1 MNTVLKYVCVYLYS
15 PVNAKSVVGANSK
28 SISFGAIVH
37 EHNTEVGHGTNMPT
51 MCIQNR
57 TKICISV
64 AIQGG

>member
-1 MNTVLKYVCVYLYS
+1 ML
-15 PVNAKSVVGANSK
+15 SVINLNVMVANCK
-28 SISFGAIVH
+28 SISFGVIIH

-51 MCIQNR
+51 MCIQIR